1 MTEKHVDPRPGDGLA
16 GQRVVVTGATGF
28 IGRRLIDALLKLGCD
43 VTALLRT
50 RHGAAAL
57 EQAGAK
63 ALVCPLHPGPA
74 LTQALDGAAALFHL
88 AYDFRAPGA
97 DNLAAF
103 DALAKAAEDGSCNR
117 IVHLSSAVVYDSWPN
132 GPITERNPITPEDV
146 QSYRGAKIAMEQRL
160 LQGKCDAAIL
170 QPTIVYGPG
179 SALWTNGPL
188 AMMRRGGII
197 LPDPPGQCPAVHVD
211 DVVQAALRAASSPR
225 IGVERYLISGPDML
239 GWKTF
244 FEGYA
249 RLAGCGE
256 VRIDPAANPAPPPS
270 PNGNAPSGPSLA
282 GQLSA
287 HLRRLVG
294 RRRVEAA
301 ANWARS
307 VQARLAKPRPVM
319 PDMAGRR
326 LFAGQP
332 EVSTR
337 YAQDQIGYVP
347 RVSFDEWIEHM
358 RKQSAR

>member
-1 MTEKHVDPRPGDGLA
+1 MTEKHMDTRPGDGLA
-16 GQRVVVTGATGF
+16 GQRVIVTGATGF
-28 IGRRLIDALLKLGCD
+28 IGQRLIAALLKSGCD

-63 ALVCPLHPGPA
+63 TLVCPLHPGPT

-88 AYDFRAPGA
+88 AYDFRASGA

-103 DALAKAAEDGSCNR
+103 DALIKAAKDGSCKR

-132 GPITERNPITPEDV
+132 GPITEHSPITPEDV
-146 QSYRGAKIAMEQRL
+146 QSYRGAKVAMEQRL

-211 DVVQAALRAASSPR
+211 DVVQAALRAASSPQT
-225 IGVERYLISGPDML
+225 GVERYLISGPDKL

-256 VRIDPAANPAPPPS
+256 VRCDPAANPTPPPPPDGS
-270 PNGNAPSGPSLA
+270 TSAGPSLA
-282 GQLSA
+282 GQISA
-287 HLRRLVG
+287 RLRHLVG

-301 ANWARS
+301 AERIRS
-307 VQARLAKPRPVM
+307 VQARLTPPRPVM
-319 PDMAGRR
+319 PDLAGRR

-332 EVSTR
+332 EVSIQH
-337 YAQDQIGYVP
+337 AQAQIGYEPCVF
-347 RVSFDEWIEHM
+347 FDEWVESM
-358 RKQSAR
+358 QNNR